1 MNDVTQEVQ
10 AGETLSTNPNPLL
23 TTLACTSCA
32 NAGTIR
38 TVSLSGGEYVV
49 FPVVPIREGV
59 LNGHFVSSR
68 EIERSTPGWNGRP
81 LTLGHPKDQ
90 DSGDYV
96 TANSPG
102 AWEQYGIGW
111 VFSAGFVDG
120 RMVAEGWIDKARIA
134 ALGRDDLIDGLLTG
148 VHMDVSTGYFCD
160 VVQKDG
166 VFKGDKFNGAQSGIV
181 PDHLALLPNER
192 GACSWDDGCGIPRV
206 NIGGIMEVQEGAIV
220 PEVEVIDD
228 AVVNAAPIVIED
240 VPVTPI
246 PVRHEQKLAAE
257 AAAEAAAQ
265 PLAVPAELVELTELL
280 RQVGGVGAL
289 RDALTRVQ
297 SDATARRAEAVN
309 RVVSLS
315 ANALAPADVDG
326 LSDDVLAKLA
336 QALQPVNFTG
346 RVANAAQPVNEQW
359 VVLAPGQKGV

>member
-1 MNDVTQEVQ
+1 
-10 AGETLSTNPNPLL
+10 
-23 TTLACTSCA
+23 
-32 NAGTIR
+32 
-38 TVSLSGGEYVV
+38 
-49 FPVVPIREGV
+49 
-59 LNGHFVSSR
+59 
-68 EIERSTPGWNGRP
+68 
-81 LTLGHPKDQ
+81 
-90 DSGDYV
+90 
-96 TANSPG
+96 
-102 AWEQYGIGW
+102 
-111 VFSAGFVDG
+111 
-120 RMVAEGWIDKARIA
+120 
-134 ALGRDDLIDGLLTG
+134 
-148 VHMDVSTGYFCD
+148 
-160 VVQKDG
+160 
-166 VFKGDKFNGAQSGIV
+166 
-181 PDHLALLPNER
+181 
-192 GACSWDDGCGIPRV
+192 
-206 NIGGIMEVQEGAIV
+206 MEVQEGAIV

>member
-166 VFKGDKFNGAQSGIV
+166 VFKGDKFNGVQSGIV

-220 PEVEVIDD
+220 PEVEAIDD

-240 VPVTPI
+240 AQVI
-246 PVRHEQKLAAE
+246 AAQIE
-257 AAAEAAAQ
+257 AAQTASDATLTFALPAA
-265 PLAVPAELVELTELL
+265 LVELTELL
-280 RQVGGVGAL
+280 NQVGGVSAL

-297 SDATARRAEAVN
+297 SDVSARRAEAVN